1 MIGLINFKYYQLN
14 FYSASKFSPFDSPW
28 SPDSPFYHLFRE
40 WDDKGVV
47 ERCAFLGH
55 HITAM
60 VSFMWI
66 LETNQL
72 LYFANHRL
80 MAEWSTP
87 LLNAVLLSDHFPN
100 LPFIVKDI
108 LKGMDFFRDNHWYIE
123 NWPKISI
130 KSELYINIYCMSS
143 FNNSIFLDN
152 DLKFWLDIWNWSP
165 AEISSNSG
173 PGCFGSIKYILG
185 PKDL

>member
-14 FYSASKFSPFDSPW
+14 FYSASKFFLSACALQSAGPL
-28 SPDSPFYHLFRE
+28 FYCLFRE

-108 LKGMDFFRDNHWYIE
+108 LKGMDTKVIFSSYPLVHR
-123 NWPKISI
+123 KLA
-130 KSELYINIYCMSS
+130 KNIH
-143 FNNSIFLDN
+143 
-152 DLKFWLDIWNWSP
+152 
-165 AEISSNSG
+165 
-173 PGCFGSIKYILG
+173 
-185 PKDL
+185 

>member
-1 MIGLINFKYYQLN
+1 MLFFKILKKESKNQLHLIGLINFKYYQLN
-14 FYSASKFSPFDSPW
+14 FYSASKFSSFVSPW
-28 SPDSPFYHLFRE
+28 SPDSPFYRLFRE

-108 LKGMDFFRDNHWYIE
+108 LKGMDVFSRYPLIHRNRI
-123 NWPKISI
+123 PTVKLKIPGKLFL
-130 KSELYINIYCMSS
+130 KSNPEILLHSS
-143 FNNSIFLDN
+143 YSF
-152 DLKFWLDIWNWSP
+152 
-165 AEISSNSG
+165 
-173 PGCFGSIKYILG
+173 
-185 PKDL
+185 

>member
-1 MIGLINFKYYQLN
+1 MT
-14 FYSASKFSPFDSPW
+14 SC
-28 SPDSPFYHLFRE
+28 PDCWPVVQDCPVICWYVYVLFRE

-108 LKGMDFFRDNHWYIE
+108 LKGMGISTSIWSFFE
-123 NWPKISI
+123 PKMIYFFKNI
-130 KSELYINIYCMSS
+130 HKSELYINIYCVSS

-152 DLKFWLDIWNWSP
+152 DLKFKLDIWNWSP
-165 AEISSNSG
+165 AAISSNSG

>member
-1 MIGLINFKYYQLN
+1 MKKESKNQLHLIGLINFKYYQLN
-14 FYSASKFSPFDSPW
+14 FYSASKFFLSEDQSPSVRGAL
-28 SPDSPFYHLFRE
+28 FYGIFRE

-108 LKGMDFFRDNHWYIE
+108 LKGMDTKVFRDTHWYFE
-123 NWPKISI
+123 N
-130 KSELYINIYCMSS
+130 
-143 FNNSIFLDN
+143 
-152 DLKFWLDIWNWSP
+152 
-165 AEISSNSG
+165 
-173 PGCFGSIKYILG
+173 
-185 PKDL
+185 

>member
-14 FYSASKFSPFDSPW
+14 FYSASKFFGPLSPTVRRALFER
-28 SPDSPFYHLFRE
+28 LFRE

-108 LKGMDFFRDNHWYIE
+108 LKGMDTKVFRDIHWYFE
-123 NWPKISI
+123 N
-130 KSELYINIYCMSS
+130 
-143 FNNSIFLDN
+143 
-152 DLKFWLDIWNWSP
+152 
-165 AEISSNSG
+165 
-173 PGCFGSIKYILG
+173 
-185 PKDL
+185 

>member
-1 MIGLINFKYYQLN
+1 MPGSPLN
-14 FYSASKFSPFDSPW
+14 PTVRWTLFYRS
-28 SPDSPFYHLFRE
+28 FRE

-108 LKGMDFFRDNHWYIE
+108 LKGMDLFSRQPMIYGPYNMGYLLTLRHGDPIE
-123 NWPKISI
+123 TRKTIPQ
-130 KSELYINIYCMSS
+130 
-143 FNNSIFLDN
+143 
-152 DLKFWLDIWNWSP
+152 
-165 AEISSNSG
+165 G
-173 PGCFGSIKYILG
+173 ILVG
-185 PKDL
+185 YT